1 MDSLLRKIES
11 NEVVVYTDQVYS
23 AEVLNKC
30 REIHKKLVVEG
41 KMEKEFA
48 SDKWIGY
55 SGVKKFGIDFSIDI
69 KSKDEKSGK
78 IIERPKLCTLK
89 IEEINNS
96 RSLTASINTNLLLR
110 ASNID
115 TFIEQPDLV
124 KRKMIVETRETVD
137 KLLIRNGNLTRENEA
152 LKSENKSIKSEILK
166 MTDKVAVLKK
176 TQDKLIK
183 QVTYLMKT
191 TDEAKRKEILS
202 QMGIEDG
209 FVDLNIYSENLQQE
223 LLESNPAPLSISILL
238 RRTF

>member
-1 MDSLLRKIES
+1 MYKR
-11 NEVVVYTDQVYS
+11 Q
-23 AEVLNKC
+23 
-30 REIHKKLVVEG
+30 
-41 KMEKEFA
+41 
-48 SDKWIGY
+48 
-55 SGVKKFGIDFSIDI
+55 
-69 KSKDEKSGK
+69 
-78 IIERPKLCTLK
+78 
-89 IEEINNS
+89 INNS

-223 LLESNPAPLSISILL
+223 LLEVMDINKSLRKYLSGGDEIQSIEKKQISIKDDIMSGLD
-238 RRTF
+238 F